1 MNARFR
7 SVLSAIGAGTLAA
20 ASLNV
25 AAASP
30 AAAFGGETYG
40 CRLSPGSV
48 LTWDVLC
55 SNSRPSAR
63 YNAGFA
69 VLNTSGEYTYQWTIN
84 GDYLSIVAGC
94 TATSS
99 GCTVALPGSD
109 TDSILSVTVTYSQ
122 GGQSATRTAWAV
134 VNRYCGNVF
143 C

>member
-1 MNARFR
+1 MNTRIRAA
-7 SVLSAIGAGTLAA
+7 LSTAAACTLAA
-20 ASLNV
+20 ASLNL

-30 AAAFGGETYG
+30 AAAFGEETYG
-40 CRLSPGSV
+40 CRLSPGTV
-48 LTWDVLC
+48 LTWKTIC
-55 SNSRPSAR
+55 NNTKPSGR

-84 GDYLSIVAGC
+84 GDYLSIITGC

-99 GCTVALPGSD
+99 SCAVALPGSD

-122 GGQSATRTAWAV
+122 GGQSATRTAYAV
-134 VNRYCGNVF
+134 VNMYCGTVY